1 MMKNG
6 MFTSYIAYGV
16 GIVSLIGG
24 IVLANGGKH
33 DDFSLITLL
42 IVWIAGL
49 ISFTLLMAL
58 SALQDNQ
65 DTLIQ
70 LNRQLIEKAEAL
82 KVEPP
87 KTEPVKVSE
96 PVENAPTEEKS
107 EGSYKGIYY

>member
-6 MFTSYIAYGV
+6 MFTSYVACGV
-16 GIVSLIGG
+16 GIISLIGG
-24 IVLANGGKH
+24 IVLANGGKY

-42 IVWIAGL
+42 IVWVAGL

-70 LNRQLIEKAEAL
+70 LNRQLIEKTEAL
-82 KVEPP
+82 KVEPV
-87 KTEPVKVSE
+87 KAEPVKAAE
-96 PVENAPTEEKS
+96 PVESTPKEEKS